1 MENNNNKYREHSASN
16 NSDRGDSH
24 AGSFRSSNTNSYRSE
39 RGSSRGGFGGGRD
52 SFNNRGSSSQG
63 SGRGSY
69 SSRSASQGSSRG
81 GFGAGNRGTS
91 SSRPFNPKRGFKADN
106 IPKHLFINH
115 AAVKPEI
122 TDYKSINQFGDFA
135 IPDRLKEN
143 LGLKGYT
150 KPSPIQDMSIPVA
163 LTGRDVIGI
172 ASTGTGKTAAF
183 LIPLITR
190 MYNEPLHNCIIL
202 APTRELALQVEEE
215 FMDLSRGLRMPSVAC
230 VGGAPIYR
238 QLKRLERDVR
248 VVVGT
253 PGRVKDLIE
262 RGNINMANIHS
273 VVLDE
278 ADRMLDMGFI
288 GDMREILGAMPKDK
302 MGLFFSATF
311 SKEIQLLCHDFLNSP
326 ETVSIKTRDTASSVY
341 QDIIEYSGKPDKY
354 AKLEAL
360 LKEEK
365 ANKVLIFS
373 ERKRDVDTLAMDL
386 KRSGFKAFGLH
397 GDMRNRERER
407 AVQALTEGSVQI
419 VVATDVAARG
429 IDIKDVS
436 LVVNYD
442 VPGNYDTYIHRIGR
456 TGRANAV
463 GHAVTFVG
471 R

>member
-1 MENNNNKYREHSASN
+1 MEST
-16 NSDRGDSH
+16 
-24 AGSFRSSNTNSYRSE
+24 NTNSGSRGGFSNRQGGYRGSSN
-39 RGSSRGGFGGGRD
+39 RSFNNRDGGSRSGGSSYGSRDGGSRGGSSRGGFGD
-52 SFNNRGSSSQG
+52 RG
-63 SGRGSY
+63 
-69 SSRSASQGSSRG
+69 ASRG
-81 GFGAGNRGTS
+81 GSSFGGHRSGAHSSAQNRGG
-91 SSRPFNPKRGFKADN
+91 SRPFNPKRSFKADN
-106 IPKHLFINH
+106 IPVHLFINRE
-115 AAVKPEI
+115 AVKPEI
-122 TDYKSINQFGDFA
+122 HEYTPVNSFTSFA
-135 IPDRLKEN
+135 IPERLKEN
-143 LGLKGYT
+143 LIAKGYT

-163 LTGRDVIGI
+163 LTGKDVIGI

-190 MYNEPLHNCIIL
+190 MYNDPMHNCIIL
-202 APTRELALQVEEE
+202 APTRELAQQVEEE
-215 FMDLSRGLRMPSVAC
+215 FMALARGLRMPSVAC

-262 RGNINMANIHS
+262 RGNINMGNIHS

-288 GDMREILGAMPKDK
+288 GDMREILGAMPEDK

-311 SKEIQLLCHDFLNSP
+311 SKEIQALCHDFLKNP
-326 ETVSIKTRDTASSVY
+326 ETVSIKTRDTAASVH
-341 QDIIEYSGKPDKY
+341 QDIIEYRGKEDKIK
-354 AKLEAL
+354 KLEDL

-365 ANKVLIFS
+365 ANKVLIFC
-373 ERKRDVDTLAMDL
+373 ERKRDVDTLATEL
-386 KRSGFKAFGLH
+386 RRIGFKAFGLH

-442 VPGNYDTYIHRIGR
+442 VPGNYDTYVHRIGR

-463 GHAVTFVG
+463 GHAITFVA
-471 R
+471 

>member
-1 MENNNNKYREHSASN
+1 METNNNNKTHSFTSGAKRSYTTAASSRGQGSRGGYSREG
-16 NSDRGDSH
+16 GDS
-24 AGSFRSSNTNSYRSE
+24 
-39 RGSSRGGFGGGRD
+39 RGSSQGGSYGRND
-52 SFNNRGSSSQG
+52 
-63 SGRGSY
+63 SGRGY
-69 SSRSASQGSSRG
+69 SRG
-81 GFGAGNRGTS
+81 ASGRGFAGHSGNRSGGS
-91 SSRPFNPKRGFKADN
+91 ARPFNPKRSFKADN
-106 IPKHLFINH
+106 IPVHLFINKEV
-115 AAVKPEI
+115 VKPEI
-122 TDYKSINQFGDFA
+122 QQYTAINSFDDFA
-135 IPDRLKEN
+135 IPDRLKAN
-143 LGLKGYT
+143 LLEKGYT

-163 LTGRDVIGI
+163 LTGKDVIGI

-183 LIPLITR
+183 IVPLITR
-190 MYNEPLHNCIIL
+190 MYNDEMHNCIIL
-202 APTRELALQVEEE
+202 APTRELAQQVEEE
-215 FMDLSRGLRMPSVAC
+215 FMSLSRGLRMPSVAC
-230 VGGAPIYR
+230 VGGAPIFR

-262 RGNINMANIHS
+262 RGKINMANIHS

-288 GDMREILGAMPKDK
+288 GDMREILGMMPQDK

-311 SKEIQLLCHDFLNSP
+311 SKEIQALCHDFLRNP
-326 ETVSIKTRDTASSVY
+326 ETISIKTRDTAASVD
-341 QDIIEYSGKPDKY
+341 QDIIEFSGREDKLK
-354 AKLEAL
+354 KLHDL
-360 LKEEK
+360 LREEK
-365 ANKVLIFS
+365 AKKVLIFC
-373 ERKRDVDTLAMDL
+373 ERKRDVDTLTSDL
-386 KRSGFKAFGLH
+386 RVAQFKAYGLH

-442 VPGNYDTYIHRIGR
+442 VPGNYDTYVHRIGR

-463 GHAVTFVG
+463 GHAITFVPHS